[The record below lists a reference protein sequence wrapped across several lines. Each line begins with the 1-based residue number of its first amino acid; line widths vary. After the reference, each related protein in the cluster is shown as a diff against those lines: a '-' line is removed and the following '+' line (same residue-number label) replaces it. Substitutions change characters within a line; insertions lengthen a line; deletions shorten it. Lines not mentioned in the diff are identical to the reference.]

1 MFVCLPVKIFQQF
14 RDGKHRPS
22 KNLDAVAV
30 MDVDIAKLKL
40 AYDDRIN
47 RKIPNPAGIGN
58 ICEPS
63 ELEQNQE
70 PWETVVKVFIIIDQS
85 SQFIRSFINCKENTE
100 YEDKDEEGNVVKK
113 FPSTDIREK
122 FKVLNLKPKL
132 VKFTSK

>member
-1 MFVCLPVKIFQQF
+1 MVFTLLSVSARCRHFEL

-22 KNLDAVAV
+22 KNPEAVEV

-63 ELEQNQE
+63 ELKQNQE
-70 PWETVVKVFIIIDQS
+70 PWGTVVKEDIDQ
-85 SQFIRSFINCKENTE
+85 
-100 YEDKDEEGNVVKK
+100 DEEGNVVKK

-122 FKVLNLKPKL
+122 FRVLNVKPKL
-132 VKFTSK
+132 VK